1 MDTTHLH
8 IKNMCCDR
16 CVEVIMKLLKATKY
30 KVISLTLGELVL
42 KGKISSQD
50 RYNIEQRLK
59 DKGFSFTE
67 TYNEKMVS
75 QVKALLLQ
83 YRDKLSVNDKPGK
96 LSAFISGG
104 MQMSF
109 SHISRIFSQ
118 LEGVTIEKYLLL
130 LRMERAKELLIQTE
144 LSASEI
150 SDRLGYGSPQSF
162 TTQFGKETG
171 KTPGEYRL
179 NPAPARMHLDKL
191 VYQDIKQKRHVGK
204 QLAK

>member
-30 KVISLTLGELVL
+30 KIISLTLGELVL

-50 RYNIEQRLK
+50 KYNIEQRLK
-59 DKGFSFTE
+59 EKGFSFTE
-67 TYNEKMVS
+67 TYNERKIS

-83 YRDKLSVNDKPGK
+83 YRDKLSVSDKPGK
-96 LSAFISGG
+96 LSAFISDG

-130 LRMERAKELLIQTE
+130 LRMERAKELLIHTE

-150 SDRLGYGSPQSF
+150 GDRLGYSSPQSF

-191 VYQDIKQKRHVGK
+191 VYQDIKHKRRVSK

>member
-1 MDTTHLH
+1 LH
-8 IKNMCCDR
+8 IKNMCCER

-30 KVISLTLGELVL
+30 KVISITLGELVL

-50 RYNIEQRLK
+50 RYNIEQRLE
-59 DKGFSFTE
+59 DKGFSLTE

-75 QVKALLLQ
+75 KVKGLLFK
-83 YRDKLSVNDKPGK
+83 YRDKLSASDKPGM
-96 LSAFISGG
+96 LSVFIAGG

-118 LEGVTIEKYLLL
+118 LEGITIEKYLLL

-144 LSASEI
+144 LSATEI
-150 SDRLGYGSPQSF
+150 CDRLGYNSSQSF
-162 TTQFGKETG
+162 ITQFKKEMG

-179 NPAPARMHLDKL
+179 NPAPARTHLDKL
-191 VYQDIKQKRHVGK
+191 AYQDIEQ
-204 QLAK
+204 